1 MSLQELYKVLEDRA
15 YVVLVLYDRNY
26 NKNLEVYQ
34 GLADN
39 IPLKYMNFVVCKIS
53 AAIIEAPDIAYII
66 EIC

>member
-15 YVVLVLYDRNY
+15 YVVLYDGNY

-34 GLADN
+34 GLADD
-39 IPLKYMNFVVCKIS
+39 IPIKYMNFVVCKIS
-53 AAIIEAPDIAYII
+53 AAIIEASDIAYVI

>member
-15 YVVLVLYDRNY
+15 YVVLYDGNY

-34 GLADN
+34 GLADD
-39 IPLKYMNFVVCKIS
+39 IPIKYMNFVVCKIS
-53 AAIIEAPDIAYII
+53 ANIIEAPDVAYLI

>member
-15 YVVLVLYDRNY
+15 YVVLYDGNY

-34 GLADN
+34 GLADD
-39 IPLKYMNFVVCKIS
+39 IPIKYMNFVVCKIS
-53 AAIIEAPDIAYII
+53 AAIMEAPDIAYVI

>member
-1 MSLQELYKVLEDRA
+1 MSVQDLYKVLEDGA
-15 YVVLVLYDRNY
+15 YVVLYNSNY
-26 NKNLEVYQ
+26 NKDLEVYQ

-39 IPLKYMNFVVCKIS
+39 IPIKYMNFVVCKIS

>member
-15 YVVLVLYDRNY
+15 YVVLYDGNY

-34 GLADN
+34 GLADD
-39 IPLKYMNFVVCKIS
+39 IPIKYMNFVVCKIS
-53 AAIIEAPDIAYII
+53 AAIIEAPDMAYVI

>member
-15 YVVLVLYDRNY
+15 YVVLYDVNY
-26 NKNLEVYQ
+26 NNDIEVFQ

-39 IPLKYMNFVVCKIS
+39 MPIKYMNFVVCKIS
-53 AAIIEAPDIAYII
+53 VAIIEAPDIAYLI

>member
-15 YVVLVLYDRNY
+15 YVVLYDGNY

-39 IPLKYMNFVVCKIS
+39 IPIKYMNFVVCKIS

>member
-15 YVVLVLYDRNY
+15 YVVLYDGNY

-39 IPLKYMNFVVCKIS
+39 IPIKYMNFVVCKIS
-53 AAIIEAPDIAYII
+53 ASIIEAPDIAYII

>member
-15 YVVLVLYDRNY
+15 YVVLYDGNY

-34 GLADN
+34 GLADD
-39 IPLKYMNFVVCKIS
+39 IPIKYMNFVVCKIS
-53 AAIIEAPDIAYII
+53 AAIIEAPDISYII

>member
-1 MSLQELYKVLEDRA
+1 MSLQELYKVLEERA
-15 YVVLVLYDRNY
+15 YVVLYDGNY

-34 GLADN
+34 GLADD
-39 IPLKYMNFVVCKIS
+39 IPIKYMNFVVCKIS

>member
-15 YVVLVLYDRNY
+15 HVVLYDGNY

-34 GLADN
+34 GLADE
-39 IPLKYMNFVVCKIS
+39 IPIKYMNFVVTKIS
-53 AAIIEAPDIAYII
+53 TAIIEAPDIAYVI

>member
-15 YVVLVLYDRNY
+15 YVVLYDGNY

-34 GLADN
+34 GLADY
-39 IPLKYMNFVVCKIS
+39 IPIKYMNFVVCKIS

>member
-15 YVVLVLYDRNY
+15 YVVLYDGNY

-34 GLADN
+34 GLADD
-39 IPLKYMNFVVCKIS
+39 IPIKYMNFVVCKIS
-53 AAIIEAPDIAYII
+53 AAIIEAPDIAYVI

>member
-15 YVVLVLYDRNY
+15 YVVLYDGNY

-39 IPLKYMNFVVCKIS
+39 IPIKYMNFVVCKIS
-53 AAIIEAPDIAYII
+53 AAIIEAPDVAYII

>member
-1 MSLQELYKVLEDRA
+1 MSVQELYKVLEDRA
-15 YVVLVLYDRNY
+15 YVVLYDGNY

-34 GLADN
+34 GLADD
-39 IPLKYMNFVVCKIS
+39 IPIKYMNFVVCKIS

>member
-15 YVVLVLYDRNY
+15 YVVLYDGNY

-34 GLADN
+34 GLADD
-39 IPLKYMNFVVCKIS
+39 IPIKYMNFVVCKIS
-53 AAIIEAPDIAYII
+53 VAIIEAPDIAYVI

>member
-15 YVVLVLYDRNY
+15 YVVLYDGNY

-34 GLADN
+34 GLADD
-39 IPLKYMNFVVCKIS
+39 IPIKYMNFVVCKIS

>member
-1 MSLQELYKVLEDRA
+1 MSLQELYKALEDKA
-15 YVVLVLYDRNY
+15 YVVLYDGNY

-34 GLADN
+34 GLADD
-39 IPLKYMNFVVCKIS
+39 IPIKYMNFVVCKIS